1 MACLYQ
7 FGLFDEK
14 RLRRLEQNLRDAQQD
29 IETGHYDSAI
39 KTGRDTFRDAMEMK
53 EDLAAL
59 DLEWNYRFNT
69 LRNTE
74 ERLLEDLDSAEHRVY
89 CIDTND
95 GRIISYIHT
104 MMSRL
109 SC

>member
-1 MACLYQ
+1 MAQKESDAKELSIYWVQ
-7 FGLFDEK
+7 EAERLVRELKETYRDSLFDEK

-59 DLEWNYRFNT
+59 DLEWNYRFT
-69 LRNTE
+69 I
-74 ERLLEDLDSAEHRVY
+74 Y
-89 CIDTND
+89 
-95 GRIISYIHT
+95 
-104 MMSRL
+104 
-109 SC
+109 